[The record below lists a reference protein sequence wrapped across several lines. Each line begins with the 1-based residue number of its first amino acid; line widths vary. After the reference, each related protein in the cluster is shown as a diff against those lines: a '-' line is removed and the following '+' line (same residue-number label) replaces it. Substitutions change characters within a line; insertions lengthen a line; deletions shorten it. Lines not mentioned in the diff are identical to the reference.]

1 MEDYQ
6 IIELYFKRNADAIK
20 ETDSKYGSY
29 CFTIAEN
36 ILHNKEDS
44 EECVNDTWFHAWN
57 AYLLKDQLGFVCFLQ
72 KLLEIS
78 PLIVLMQNM
87 PKSVVEGR

>member
-36 ILHNKEDS
+36 ILHNKQQIM
-44 EECVNDTWFHAWN
+44 
-57 AYLLKDQLGFVCFLQ
+57 K
-72 KLLEIS
+72 I
-78 PLIVLMQNM
+78 
-87 PKSVVEGR
+87 